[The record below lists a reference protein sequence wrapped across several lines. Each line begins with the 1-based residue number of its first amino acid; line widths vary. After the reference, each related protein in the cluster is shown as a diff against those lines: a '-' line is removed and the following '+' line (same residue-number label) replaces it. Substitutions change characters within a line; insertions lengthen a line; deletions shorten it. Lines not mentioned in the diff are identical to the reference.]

1 MIQKNI
7 NSIIFIGII
16 LSVVIGY
23 FYFNGIKQPPISD
36 TFAYGNGRIEASE
49 VSITAKIPGRLVE
62 VYVNE
67 GDIVQKGQMLAKLDT
82 QELDAKLKVAI
93 AGIEQARQNKN
104 YLKALLEQRQTELD
118 LAKENYLR
126 AEKLYKSKSISLLQY
141 QQDETAYKSLQAS
154 IKAAQANIAQS
165 EAIINGAISE
175 VEAIKVNIDDS
186 TLYAPITGRVLY
198 KLAQNGEV
206 IGSGQKVLVILDLLD
221 TYMTI
226 FVPTSEAGVIG
237 YGSEAR
243 IVLDAF
249 PDISIPANIT
259 FVSPKAQF
267 TPKQIETQDE
277 REKLMFRVKA
287 TIDYELLK
295 EYMNDV
301 KTGLPGV
308 TYIRLDEN
316 TPWPEHLNKLP
327 KSYKK

>member
-16 LSVVIGY
+16 LSVVVSY
-23 FYFNGIKQPPISD
+23 FYFNSIKQPPISD

-67 GDIVQKGQMLAKLDT
+67 GDIVQKGDILAKLDT

-93 AGIEQARQNKN
+93 ARIEQAKQNKN

-165 EAIINGAISE
+165 EASINGAISE

-186 TLYAPITGRVLY
+186 TLYSPITGRVLY

-206 IGSGQKVLVILDLLD
+206 IGSGQKVLVLLDLLD

-226 FVPTSEAGVIG
+226 FVPTFEAGVIG

-243 IVLDAF
+243 IILDAF
-249 PDISIPANIT
+249 PDISIPAKVT

-295 EYMNDV
+295 EHINDV

-316 TPWPEHLNKLP
+316 IPWPEHLNKLP